1 MRKPNILMIMADQ
14 LSAPVLPFHG
24 NPALKAPHLQAL
36 AARSAVF
43 DNAYCNFPLCAPARF
58 SLLAGQYATRIGA
71 FDNAC
76 EFQAATPTMA
86 YYLAREGYKTI
97 LAGKMH
103 FVGPD
108 QKHGFEERLTTDIY
122 PADFG
127 WAADWREGEFSFYS
141 PGHNL
146 STVDESGSC
155 FRSLQLDYDEEV
167 EAKSIQRLYD
177 LAREGEAEQPFFM
190 CVSFTHPH
198 PPYHILPEYL
208 DRYDPSEI
216 NLPIVGDMPMAE
228 RDKLSQWVQYSHGLD
243 KQGASDEQIRRARHA
258 YYAMV
263 SYIDDKVGRLLQTL
277 ERTHFDDNT
286 IVVFTADHGDMLGE
300 RGMWFKRVFFDW
312 SAKVPLLVA
321 LPGARAGAQTG
332 APSAAG
338 TQHRIAQPVSHVD
351 LLPTFLDFATG
362 GRQVEWVEPIDGR
375 SLVPLIADGGSRDAS
390 GGGVAFAEYTAE
402 GVTGPCCM
410 LRRGRY
416 KYVYTHGHPDQ
427 LFDMDADPNELRN
440 IAAAE
445 PAVLEQMKQSVLARW
460 DPAII
465 TRQVLVSQARRKFI
479 NDLPEQLQ
487 PVWDYQAAVDDSK
500 RFVRRGSARVIK
512 VKKRWPPLQPAAK

>member
-24 NPALKAPHLQAL
+24 NTAVKAPHLQKL
-36 AARSAVF
+36 AERSAVF

-76 EFQAATPTMA
+76 EFQAATPTLP

-127 WAADWREGEFSFYS
+127 WVADWQEGEFSFYS

-155 FRSLQLDYDEEV
+155 YRSLQLDYDEEV
-167 EAKSIQRLYD
+167 EATSIQRLYD

-198 PPYHILPEYL
+198 PPYHIPPEYL
-208 DRYDPSEI
+208 DRYDPAQI

-228 RDKLSQWVQYSHGLD
+228 RDMLSQWIQYSHGLD
-243 KQGASDEQIRRARHA
+243 KAGASDEQIRRARHA
-258 YYAMV
+258 YYAMT
-263 SYIDDKVGRLLQTL
+263 SYIDDKVGRLLETL
-277 ERTHFDDNT
+277 DRAGFADNT
-286 IVVFTADHGDMLGE
+286 VVVFTTDHGDMLGE

-312 SAKVPLLVA
+312 SAKVPLLIA
-321 LPGARAGAQTG
+321 PPGSQRQR
-332 APSAAG
+332 
-338 TQHRIAQPVSHVD
+338 RIPQPASHVD
-351 LLPTFLDFATG
+351 LLPTLMDIATG
-362 GRQVEWVEPIDGR
+362 GQARAWVEPIDGR
-375 SLVPLIADGGSRDAS
+375 SLLPLVMTGDEA
-390 GGGVAFAEYTAE
+390 GVAEAFSEYTAE

-410 LRRGRY
+410 LRRGRW

-427 LFDMDADPNELRN
+427 LFDMAADPNELRN
-440 IAAAE
+440 VASIEADRCAELKAA
-445 PAVLEQMKQSVLARW
+445 VLARW
-460 DPAII
+460 DPGAI
-465 TRQVLVSQARRKFI
+465 TARVLSSQARRKFI
-479 NDLPEQLQ
+479 NELPDAIQ
-487 PVWDYQAAVDDSK
+487 PVWDYQAGSDDTK

-512 VKKRWPPLQPAAK
+512 VKKRWPPLGGTPAAKEAQ